1 MTVRQSIGALGVV
14 SLLAACGSSGT
25 GVSALPTVSVPPA
38 SPLSKP
44 LDSVSPG
51 AEAAL
56 ASYVWRDGPK
66 LPLAVSEIG
75 VALVGGNQIHVV
87 GGYIGGKPHHAV
99 HVMFDVSTGKWST
112 LADLP
117 DQLDHVGTTAVG
129 GMLYA
134 MGGYNPKGVTD
145 AVYRF
150 DPGTGHWT
158 TLAPMPTPRAA
169 AVAVVLDGK
178 IHLIG
183 GRDSHGDITRHDIFD
198 PATGA
203 WTTAAP
209 IPRPTDHTAY
219 AVVAG
224 KIHVVGGRP
233 GENTEHDVYDPATD
247 KWSTAAALPAPRNS
261 FAGAD
266 FGGRFVVVGGENS
279 TETKVFGDVWAWD
292 PATNAWTALAKL
304 PLPVQGIGAAVAGD
318 RLYVPAGGPVA
329 GPSFE
334 TDRLQILESPADGPG
349 TQATTAPGY

>member
-1 MTVRQSIGALGVV
+1 VTVRQNLSVLGVAV
-14 SLLAACGSSGT
+14 LLSACGSGGS
-25 GVSALPTVSVPPA
+25 VSALPTVSVSPA

-44 LDSVSPG
+44 LDSVWPG

-56 ASYVWRDGPK
+56 ASYVWSDGPK

-75 VALVGGNQIHVV
+75 VAALGEQIHVL
-87 GGYIGGKPHHAV
+87 GGYIQGKPHHAV

-117 DQLDHVGTTAVG
+117 DQLDHVGTTTVG

-150 DPGTGHWT
+150 DPGTGRWT

-183 GRDSHGDITRHDIFD
+183 GRDSHGDINRHDVFD
-198 PATGA
+198 PATDT

-219 AVVAG
+219 AVVDG
-224 KIHVVGGRP
+224 KIHVAGGRP
-233 GENTEHDVYDPATD
+233 GENTEHDVYDPSTD
-247 KWSTAAALPAPRNS
+247 KWSTAAPLPAPRNS

-266 FGGRFVVVGGENS
+266 FGGRFVVLGGENS

-292 PATNAWTALAKL
+292 PATNAWS
-304 PLPVQGIGAAVAGD
+304 PLPKLLQAVQGIGAAVVDGK
-318 RLYVPAGGPVA
+318 LYVPAGGPVGGA
-329 GPSFE
+329 SLE
-334 TDRLQILESPADGPG
+334 TDRLQILGP
-349 TQATTAPGY
+349 